1 MHKKI
6 KFWVVMS
13 IIAIIIYLSIWLV
26 SQLDVIIFSLNDPN
40 RAPYVLQMMQKVI
53 GRRLVQVI
61 ALIIAATIIAITT
74 SVFQTM
80 TQNRIITPSLL
91 GFDAIFVVTQTT
103 LVFFTSMSS
112 LVVNP
117 ILNFLIT
124 IVLMIGVVLLM
135 YKTILS
141 RHKSNILLLLLVGM
155 VISTLASNY
164 SSFLQILMNPTEFQ
178 TVMSLTSVSVANI
191 QASLTLI
198 VLPLAIIVVVYFLT
212 RTHVYDV
219 IALGR
224 NYAINLGIDYHRQT
238 YTDLIFIAI
247 GVAMTT
253 ALVGPL
259 SFLGLIAVNIA
270 RELYDKY
277 HHKMIFIMSSLI
289 AIVVLILGQAIVEL
303 LGFKTLV
310 TTIISL
316 VGGIYMIYLIV
327 KEHKV

>member
-6 KFWVVMS
+6 RFWVVMS

-277 HHKMIFIMSSLI
+277 HHKIIFIMSSLI

>member
-6 KFWVVMS
+6 RFWVVMS
-13 IIAIIIYLSIWLV
+13 IIAIIIYLSVWLV

-53 GRRLVQVI
+53 GRRSVQVI
-61 ALIIAATIIAITT
+61 ALIIAATIIAMTT

-117 ILNFLIT
+117 ILNFLVT

-141 RHKSNILLLLLVGM
+141 RHKSNILLLLLIGM

-164 SSFLQILMNPTEFQ
+164 ASFLQILMNPTEFQ
-178 TVMSLTSVSVANI
+178 TVMSLTSVSVVNI
-191 QASLTLI
+191 ESTLTWI
-198 VLPLAIIVVVYFLT
+198 VLPVAVIVTTYFFIHMHT
-212 RTHVYDV
+212 YDV
-219 IALGR
+219 MALGMHH
-224 NYAINLGIDYHRQT
+224 AMNLGIDYQKQT
-238 YTDLIFIAI
+238 YKDLVFISIAI
-247 GVAMTT
+247 AVTT

-270 RELYDKY
+270 KEIYDKY
-277 HHKMIFIMSSLI
+277 HHKAVFILSSFI
-289 AIVVLILGQAIVEL
+289 AIIVLILGQVIVEL
-303 LGFKTLV
+303 LGFITVV
-310 TTIISL
+310 TTLISL
-316 VGGIYMIYLIV
+316 FGG
-327 KEHKV
+327 

>member
-6 KFWVVMS
+6 RFWVVMS

>member
-13 IIAIIIYLSIWLV
+13 IIAIILYLSIWLV

-61 ALIIAATIIAITT
+61 ALMIAATIIAITT

-191 QASLTLI
+191 QASLTFI

-224 NYAINLGIDYHRQT
+224 NYAINLGVDYHRQT

-277 HHKMIFIMSSLI
+277 HHKIIFIMSSLI

>member
-6 KFWVVMS
+6 SFWVVMS
-13 IIAIIIYLSIWLV
+13 IIAIIIYLSVWLI

-53 GRRLVQVI
+53 GRRSVQVI
-61 ALIIAATIIAITT
+61 ALIIAATIIAMTT

-117 ILNFLIT
+117 ILNFLVT

-224 NYAINLGIDYHRQT
+224 NHAMNLGIDYHRQT

-277 HHKMIFIMSSLI
+277 HHKIIFIMSSLI
-289 AIVVLILGQAIVEL
+289 AIVVLILGQAVVEL

>member
-13 IIAIIIYLSIWLV
+13 IIAIILYLSIWLV

>member
-6 KFWVVMS
+6 RFWVVMS

-61 ALIIAATIIAITT
+61 ALMIAATIIAITT

-224 NYAINLGIDYHRQT
+224 NYAINLGVDYHRQT

>member
-6 KFWVVMS
+6 RFWVVMS

-224 NYAINLGIDYHRQT
+224 NYAINLGVDYHRQT